1 MGRTL
6 ILNTASGV
14 SSSSNLSLDDVNTA
28 FDVPKL
34 LQTVDTETTNE
45 ILISNLDTA
54 SYERIYIM
62 MSNFA
67 CTDNSYIRF
76 GGMEGSTKWHNLNY
90 WSWGGYQT
98 DGGVRR
104 ASNSGNNVYTN
115 AGTTFTYASTD
126 TDNQNSTIEWNF
138 FFPDPTGVVHEVA
151 GNMNYMGGNY
161 SHQNYN
167 CFGNFMFQKT
177 TQSNHA
183 NGIFFEMASGTF
195 RKASNPFRTTVYG
208 YKRRP
213 APTT

>member
-1 MGRTL
+1 
-6 ILNTASGV
+6 V
-14 SSSSNLSLDDVNTA
+14 ETA

-45 ILISNLDTA
+45 ILIPNLDTA

-67 CTDNSYIRF
+67 CTNVAYIRF
-76 GGMEGSTKWHNLNY
+76 GGMEGSTKSTANY
-90 WSWGGYQT
+90 WNWGGYQT
-98 DGGVRR
+98 NGNNRS
-104 ASNSGNNVYTN
+104 ASNSGTMVYCNAGSDFTN
-115 AGTTFTYASTD
+115 ASTSSN
-126 TDNQNSTIEWNF
+126 NQNSTVEWNF
-138 FFPDPTGVVHEVA
+138 FFPDPTGTVHEVT

-161 SHQNYN
+161 SHHQYN
-167 CFGNFMFQKT
+167 CWGNFMLQKDDQAT
-177 TQSNHA
+177 HF
-183 NGIFFEMASGTF
+183 NGIHFDMASGTF